1 MAMEN
6 DPHQWLEEVRSE
18 KSLRWVKS
26 KNSISEDRLLNDP
39 RSEVLEKEIRH
50 ILMSLDRIQT
60 PKIIEGEI
68 YNFWQDSKNVRGLL
82 RRTSFESYRSTGPS
96 WETVLDVDQL
106 AQNES
111 ENWVYSRISC
121 LDQEHCLIYLSKGG
135 GDAVVVREFN
145 LKNKAFV
152 ANGFFIPE
160 SKSKAAWLDK
170 DTLFFGP
177 TLLPGST
184 TSSGYSREV
193 RLLKRGEELEEAE
206 LLFQCD
212 ENDVLCLGFSE
223 ESDEKRISLVIRAK
237 SFYSDVTYLY
247 DEGIL
252 KVVPKPDS
260 ASVIG
265 VFGGELLVSLR
276 EHWLVDGFQYPS
288 GSVVSL
294 PLHALAARPKILFS
308 PTDRSSFDSVAWTKG
323 RLYIFIRENAK
334 SKLLSYQ
341 LGDGKWISEEVK
353 LPGTGTLRH
362 VSSDPKGD
370 SLLVKY
376 EDFLTPSS
384 ILEVNENSGSLNIVK
399 LKGLPEVF
407 DSASFKVQQLE
418 STSTDGTKIPYFVV
432 AKKGLTLDGKNPTL
446 LYGYGGFEVSSNP
459 FYLSHTGKTWL
470 EKGGVYVLA
479 NIRGGGE
486 FGPRWHQAALL
497 EKRQNA
503 FDDFISTAEDL
514 ITRKIT
520 NPLHLGIEGG
530 SNGSLLVGTVM
541 VQRPELFN
549 AVLCEVPLLDM
560 LRYHLLLAG
569 ASWMSE
575 YGNPEDPI
583 MREVL
588 KNYSP
593 YHTVRKDQKYPEI
606 FLMTSTADDRVHP
619 GHARKMGSLMEEQ
632 GHSFLYFENMEG
644 GHGGAANLEQKVKQL
659 TLSTTYLYQKLFHE

>member
-6 DPHQWLEEVRSE
+6 DPHRWLEEVRSE
-18 KSLRWVKS
+18 KSLHWVKS

-39 RSEVLEKEIRH
+39 RSELVEKEIRH
-50 ILMSLDRIQT
+50 ILMSPDRIQT
-60 PKIIEGEI
+60 PEIIGGEI

-82 RRTSFESYRSTGPS
+82 RRTSFESYRSTEPS

-135 GDAVVVREFN
+135 GDAAVVREFN
-145 LKNKAFV
+145 LKTKVFV

-193 RLLKRGEELEEAE
+193 RLLKRGQKLEEAE

-212 ENDVLCLGFSE
+212 ENDMLCLGYSE
-223 ESDEKRISLVIRAK
+223 ESGAKRISLVIRAK

-252 KVVPKPDS
+252 KVIPKPDS
-260 ASVIG
+260 ATVIG

-294 PLHALAARPKILFS
+294 PLRALAARPKILFS
-308 PTDRSSFDSVAWTKG
+308 PIDRSSFDNVAWTKD
-323 RLYIFIRENAK
+323 RLYIFIRENVK

-341 LGDGKWISEEVK
+341 LGDGKWISEEVQ
-353 LPGTGTLRH
+353 LPGPGTLRH
-362 VSSDPKGD
+362 VSSDPKED

-376 EDFLTPSS
+376 ENFLTPSS
-384 ILEVNENSGSLNIVK
+384 ILEVNENSGSLNVVK

-407 DSASFKVQQLE
+407 DSSSFEVQQLE
-418 STSTDGTKIPYFVV
+418 STSTDGTRIPYFVV
-432 AKKGLTLDGKNPTL
+432 AKKGLTLNGKNPTL

-479 NIRGGGE
+479 NTRGGGE

-503 FDDFISTAEDL
+503 FDDFISIAEDL

-520 NPLHLGIEGG
+520 TPLHLGIEGG
-530 SNGSLLVGTVM
+530 SNGGLLVGAVM

-593 YHTVRKDQKYPEI
+593 YHNVRKEQKYPEI

-659 TLSTTYLYQKLFHE
+659 TLSTAYLYQKLFY